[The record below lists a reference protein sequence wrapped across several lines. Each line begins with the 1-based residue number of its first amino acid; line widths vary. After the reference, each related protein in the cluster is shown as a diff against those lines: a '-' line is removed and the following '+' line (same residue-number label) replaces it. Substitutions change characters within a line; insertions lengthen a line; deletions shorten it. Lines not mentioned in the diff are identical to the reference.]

1 VRLPPLHPELTERTT
16 AATNVLIA
24 IAAVGVILYL
34 RRVTPPGAR
43 RAVWLAALAL
53 LAAGASLGVVAHGV
67 ALAPAT
73 VDALWQPL
81 YLALGG
87 SVALFVVGAVAD
99 WKGLAAA
106 RRVLPVMLVIAAG
119 FYLATRWTG
128 GDFRVFVAYEAAALL
143 GALAVYATLHFRRQ
157 LPGAGAIA
165 LAFAVSLAAGVVQA
179 GGRARV
185 DVGWPL
191 DHNGIFHLI
200 QLAGLAV
207 LARGL
212 RRTLQEPL
220 P

>member
-1 VRLPPLHPELTERTT
+1 MLTERTT

-24 IAAVGVILYL
+24 VAAVGLILHL
-34 RRVTPPGAR
+34 RRVTPPGPR

-53 LAAGASLGVVAHGV
+53 LAAGASLGIVAHGL

-87 SVALFVVGAVAD
+87 SVGLFVVAAIAD

-106 RRVLPVMLVIAAG
+106 RHALPVMLVIAGA
-119 FYLATRWTG
+119 FYLATRRAG

-143 GALAVYATLHFRRQ
+143 GALAVYATLHFRRR

-165 LAFAVSLAAGVVQA
+165 LAFALSLAAGAVQA
-179 GGRARV
+179 GGRARM

-207 LARGL
+207 LAHGL
-212 RRTLQEPL
+212 RRTLQEP
-220 P
+220 PA

>member
-1 VRLPPLHPELTERTT
+1 M
-16 AATNVLIA
+16 
-24 IAAVGVILYL
+24 AAVGLILYL
-34 RRVTPPGAR
+34 RRVAPPGAR

-53 LAAGASLGVVAHGV
+53 LAAGASLGVVAHGF

-73 VDALWQPL
+73 VDARWQPL

-87 SVALFVVGAVAD
+87 SVALFVVAAIAD

-106 RRVLPVMLVIAAG
+106 RHALPVMLVIAGA
-119 FYLATRWTG
+119 FYLATRRAG

-143 GALAVYATLHFRRQ
+143 GALAVYATLHFRRR

-165 LAFAVSLAAGVVQA
+165 LAFALSLAAGAVQA
-179 GGRARV
+179 GGRARM

-207 LARGL
+207 LAHGL
-212 RRTLQEPL
+212 RRTLQEP
-220 P
+220 PA

>member
-1 VRLPPLHPELTERTT
+1 MLTERTT

-24 IAAVGVILYL
+24 VAAVGLILHL
-34 RRVTPPGAR
+34 RRVTPPGPR

-53 LAAGASLGVVAHGV
+53 LAAGASLGIVAHGL

-87 SVALFVVGAVAD
+87 SVALFVVAAIAD

-106 RRVLPVMLVIAAG
+106 RHALPVMLVIAGA
-119 FYLATRWTG
+119 FYLATRRAG

-143 GALAVYATLHFRRQ
+143 GALAVYATLHFRRR

-165 LAFAVSLAAGVVQA
+165 LAFALSLAAGAVQA
-179 GGRARV
+179 GGRARM

-207 LARGL
+207 LAHGL
-212 RRTLQEPL
+212 RRTLQEP
-220 P
+220 PA